1 MELLNDPSSLYT
13 VDYVENVDLSD
24 THLEQTVRNALTSV
38 QTVSVLQVL
47 LLSPAY
53 VFADIR

>member
-13 VDYVENVDLSD
+13 VDYVDNVDLSD